1 MEEKIQE
8 NTFSDN
14 KSTTDKSDLTEQ
26 PSEEPSAISNSDNK
40 QISDALIEEDL
51 ARLSTECK
59 SLQDLVQKL
68 EEANANL
75 QVKLN
80 PIFRTSIVH
89 FIISRLTA

>member
-8 NTFSDN
+8 NTFSD
-14 KSTTDKSDLTEQ
+14 KSTTDKSDTSEQ
-26 PSEEPSAISNSDNK
+26 PSEDSAEPSAISYSDNK

-75 QVKLN
+75 QVL
-80 PIFRTSIVH
+80 FDYLSIGILGID
-89 FIISRLTA
+89 FLFLG